1 VSIDDFA
8 LRKRHRYGTILIDL
22 ETGKTVDM
30 IESRNADDVSEWL
43 RNFPDIDLVSRDG
56 SLTYRQAITRSHPD
70 ALQVS
75 DRFHLIKGLSEH
87 AKSEI
92 EMMVP
97 STITLEPDKAV
108 VSAYDEET
116 VPLGLSE
123 KQTKK
128 LDLIKEIKRCYD
140 KQQSILELSRT
151 FGLNRKTVHNYVHG
165 ALPSFTRNRTSN
177 LDRYR
182 ETITIWI
189 REKTRIKTMYDRL
202 VKEGAEITYGNLRYY
217 VKKVKSK
224 MPIEQDTIKISRFH
238 VIRLLYNKGISD
250 LSITK
255 DEQDGIKL
263 FLRRNKRIQE
273 IINTVMDFRII
284 LESKTTDRLE
294 AWMNRVTS
302 SNYSQIL
309 KFVNGIRKDYDA
321 VVNGILLKASNGKIE
336 GKINKLKKIKRDMYG
351 RCSFGLLK
359 GKFFLAENQ
368 PV

>member
-30 IESRNADDVSEWL
+30 IESRNVDDVSEWL
-43 RNFPDIDLVSRDG
+43 RDFPDIELVSRDG
-56 SLTYRQAITRSHPD
+56 SLSYKQAISRAHPD

-75 DRFHLIKGLSEH
+75 DRFHLIKGLADY

-108 VSAYDEET
+108 DSAFDEET
-116 VPLGLSE
+116 VPLELSE
-123 KQTKK
+123 KQAEK
-128 LDLIKEIKRCYD
+128 LALIKEIRRCYD
-140 KQQSILELSRT
+140 KQQNISELSRT
-151 FGLNRKTVHNYVHG
+151 FGLNRKTVHKYVHG

-189 REKTRIKTMYDRL
+189 REKTSIKTMHARL
-202 VKEGAEITYGNLRYY
+202 LKEDKAISYSNLKYY
-217 VKKVKSK
+217 VKKIKSN
-224 MPIEQDTIKISRFH
+224 MSIEQNAIKISRFH

-273 IINTVMDFRII
+273 IINTVMDFRMI

-294 AWMNRVTS
+294 AWMNLVTS
-302 SNYSQIL
+302 SPYTHMI
-309 KFVNGIRKDYDA
+309 KFVHGIRKDYDA

-359 GKFFLAENQ
+359 GKFFLAESQ